1 MKIPGLGAV
10 TNSHGSYHS
19 EPIPVPVLGGKLC
32 TVIVYGYDG
41 DLNMS
46 EFHTAI
52 SNFLSIGP
60 EVLRNAEKEIYRYY
74 KDMFD
79 ILSSE
84 LDEEFVI
91 IETQSEVWKHICI
104 GNSPVVSRR
113 PYGDKSVYVS
123 LECECAW
130 EEEHGLQI
138 VFKNGLK
145 VNKVGPFDGHL
156 TNSDAYADDSLEE
169 VLYVGS

>member
-1 MKIPGLGAV
+1 MEIPGLGEV
-10 TNSHGSYHS
+10 TNREGLYLSM
-19 EPIPVPVLGGKLC
+19 PIHVPVLGRSC
-32 TVIVYGYDG
+32 TVIVEDYDG
-41 DLNMS
+41 DSNKS
-46 EFHTAI
+46 EFHSSI

-60 EVLRNAEKEIYRYY
+60 EVLRDVEQEIYRYY

-84 LDEEFVI
+84 LDDEFVI
-91 IETQSEVWKHICI
+91 IATPSDLWKHIRL
-104 GNSPVVSRR
+104 GASPVVSRR

-123 LECECAW
+123 LECECVW

-156 TNSDAYADDSLEE
+156 TNSDAYGDASLEE
-169 VLYVGS
+169 VIYVS